1 MRRRRHWAALGGLVF
16 PVAAVLALVLFT
28 AALNGLESGRAE
40 EDQRQLEE
48 AIRRSCAACYAAEGV
63 YPPNLEYL
71 EERYGVQV
79 DEDRY
84 AVFYT
89 AIAENLMPD
98 VTVLVREP

>member
-1 MRRRRHWAALGGLVF
+1 MRRRRHWSALGGLVL
-16 PVAAVLALVLFT
+16 PVVAVLALVLFT

-48 AIRRSCAACYAAEGV
+48 TIRRSCAACYAAEGV
-63 YPPNLEYL
+63 YPPNLAYL

-89 AIAENLMPD
+89 AFAENLMPD
-98 VTVLVREP
+98 VTVLVLKP